1 MVSNC
6 GRARGGDIYTFDDGE
21 DGEKEEN
28 ELEVRIEEL
37 ERLGYREPEF
47 TRICRKHYF
56 DKRLLGL
63 EPWCPENIGHR
74 GTEASLAAEYQRHA
88 ATEGD
93 VRAGWELGFLAAFG
107 IGVKQDSAEA
117 LAWYRLAADQGDADR
132 QFELGQR
139 LEFGRGVDRDLVEA
153 FRWYRL
159 AAGKGDADRQWA
171 LGDRYASGDGVKK
184 DCVEAFRW
192 FRLAAGQ
199 GDADRQW
206 ALGDRY
212 ASGDGVKKDCVEAF
226 RWFRLA
232 AEQGDADRQ
241 WALGDRYASGDGV
254 TQDLA
259 EAERWFV
266 MAAQADRVA
275 AEAGSNQT
283 LRNILESYL
292 SGRFGTA
299 DDATIFMWSI
309 LYTPWWE
316 WADRLTWRKDDERM
330 ETVIERLRA
339 DPYEAKRLASE
350 WKSIHWNTRRGF
362 RLGSRVPV
370 LR

>member
-192 FRLAAGQ
+192 FRLAA
-199 GDADRQW
+199 
-206 ALGDRY
+206 
-212 ASGDGVKKDCVEAF
+212 
-226 RWFRLA
+226 
-232 AEQGDADRQ
+232 EQGDADRQ

>member
-1 MVSNC
+1 M
-6 GRARGGDIYTFDDGE
+6 
-21 DGEKEEN
+21 
-28 ELEVRIEEL
+28 RIEEL

-159 AAGKGDADRQWA
+159 AAGK
-171 LGDRYASGDGVKK
+171 
-184 DCVEAFRW
+184 
-192 FRLAAGQ
+192 